1 MATVKL
7 TTKAIKAFRYE
18 GDGKSRDVR
27 WASDLSS
34 FGLRIYPSGKK
45 AFVVAYRAKG
55 RSRLYVLGPFGKLT
69 LHQAREEARE
79 AFREVKKGGDPVETK
94 RTAGRGKPSAI

>member
-69 LHQAREEARE
+69 LHQNVPGSSPGAATN
-79 AFREVKKGGDPVETK
+79 KIKGLAK
-94 RTAGRGKPSAI
+94 GR